1 MLELQVSPESVAVML
16 ELQVSPARLPQPQ
29 AGRSHAGATGEPCP
43 PPTATGW
50 SQSCWS
56 YRWALPASHSH
67 RLVAVM
73 LELQVSPARL
83 PQPQAGRS
91 HAGATGEPCPPPTA
105 TGWSQSCWSYRW
117 ALPASHSHRLVA
129 VMLELQVSPARLPQ
143 PQAGRS
149 HAGATGAPC
158 PPPTATGWSQSC
170 WSYRWALSLSQSCWS
185 YRWALPASHSHR
197 LVAVMLE
204 LQVSPESVAVMLE
217 LQVSPAC
224 LPQPQA
230 GRSCSQNNFLRKN
243 GLPCFRVSRFLCVF
257 SLPEASSRVRP
268 VCGEAGLHHA
278 ARLVQVGGALS
289 LCDTWRTP

>member
-1 MLELQVSPESVAVML
+1 ML

-43 PPTATGW
+43 PPTAAGW
-50 SQSCWS
+50 SQSCWSYRWARSLSQSCWS
-56 YRWALPASHSH
+56 YRWALPASHSR

-105 TGWSQSCWSYRW
+105 AGWSQSCWSYRW
-117 ALPASHSHRLVA
+117 AR
-129 VMLELQVSPARLPQ
+129 
-143 PQAGRS
+143 
-149 HAGATGAPC
+149 
-158 PPPTATGWSQSC
+158 
-170 WSYRWALSLSQSCWS
+170 SLSQSCWS

-204 LQVSPESVAVMLE
+204 LQVSP
-217 LQVSPAC
+217 AC

-230 GRSCSQNNFLRKN
+230 GRSDAGATGEPWVCRSHARATGGYCWLATAAGLSAFWYLVLFFCFL
-243 GLPCFRVSRFLCVF
+243 F
-257 SLPEASSRVRP
+257 SLLFLLFHLLFLVFLVSS
-268 VCGEAGLHHA
+268 L
-278 ARLVQVGGALS
+278 
-289 LCDTWRTP
+289 W